1 MTFGEFIN
9 KYNIQLNEQQLAAV
23 KSVEKPTLILAVPG
37 SGKTRVL
44 ITRLGYMIYCLG
56 IEPESILTL
65 TYTVPATM
73 EMKTRFA
80 EMFGQEMAG
89 KLDFRTINGI
99 AAKIIN
105 YFSEKSHKEVYNLL
119 DKESDRYRLLAEA
132 YTEAVNSR
140 PTESDLMNLS
150 TRITYIKNMMLS
162 KDEIAVFGEK
172 EDIPIHKI
180 FDIYNKKLRDGF
192 LMDYDDQMIYAINL
206 LKLCKD
212 LLRDFQETY
221 KYICVDEA
229 QDTSKIQ
236 HELINMLAGKYRKL
250 FMVGDED
257 QSIYGFR
264 AAYPEAL
271 ISFEENYPGANVLLM
286 EENFRSAGKIV
297 KAADRFVSKNTMRHE
312 KHMKATRDM
321 GVDIKTIKVNDRKDQ
336 YSHLIEAAR
345 QCQMEKYEIEQS
357 RMKKYQTEQS
367 RINGVE
373 SGFEEK
379 TMGQKVT
386 AVLYPENECILPV
399 IDRLERMN
407 IPYYVK
413 NNDLTFFSNKVV
425 KDIRDII
432 LFAHDTKNTE
442 LFTRIYYKVST
453 YIGRDY
459 LDRIYRLSKKED
471 IPILQATLKIPE
483 IPSGTKQSVGK
494 IIRQFENLLKDNG
507 GQAIGRIAGTM
518 GYNDY
523 LQRYKIKTDKIDI
536 IKAIAFMEPSA
547 MRVVERLDELAKI
560 ISTKK
565 FNKNSNFV
573 LSTIH
578 SSKGLEYDRVFI
590 MDGKDGIF
598 PSKVIARPEKADTE
612 SLKEYEE
619 ERRLYYVA
627 VTRAKDELVLFT
639 FVNASTFSDELL
651 GLEKAGRKPSRSGNT
666 ISVKNGLVEKTKTID
681 ISDARYKEKLE
692 EIKRTGKVVHKKL
705 GECNARVIDD
715 RMVELE
721 SKTKK
726 IKCDLRV
733 MLKNQLIE

>member
-1 MTFGEFIN
+1 MTFEEFIN

-23 KSVEKPTLILAVPG
+23 KSVERPTLILAVPG

-44 ITRLGYMIYCLG
+44 ITRLGYMIYCLD
-56 IEPESILTL
+56 IKPESILTL

-89 KLDFRTINGI
+89 KLSFRTINGI

-105 YFSEKSHKEVYNLL
+105 YFSEKYHKKVYNLL
-119 DKESDRYRLLAEA
+119 DKESDRYRLLAEV
-132 YTEAVNSR
+132 YTEVTNSR
-140 PTESDLMNLS
+140 PTESDLINLS
-150 TRITYIKNMMLS
+150 TKITFIKNMMLS
-162 KDEIAVFGEK
+162 KDEIETLGKK
-172 EDIPIHKI
+172 EDVPIHKI

-206 LKLCKD
+206 LNLCKD
-212 LLRDFQETY
+212 LLKDFQETY

-271 ISFEENYPGANVLLM
+271 ISFEKNYPGANVLLM
-286 EENFRSAGKIV
+286 EENFRSSGKIV

-321 GVDIKTIKVNDRKDQ
+321 GADIKTIKVNNRKDQ
-336 YSHLIEAAR
+336 YSHLIKEAQ
-345 QCQMEKYEIEQS
+345 QCQIDKHQMDGEK
-357 RMKKYQTEQS
+357 
-367 RINGVE
+367 
-373 SGFEEK
+373 SGFEAK
-379 TMGQKVT
+379 TNGQKVT

-399 IDRLERMN
+399 IDKLERMN

-432 LFAHDTKNTE
+432 LFANDTKNTE
-442 LFTRIYYKVST
+442 LFTRIYFKVST

-471 IPILQATLKIPE
+471 IPILQAALKIPE

-494 IIRQFENLLKDNG
+494 IIRQFENLLNDSG
-507 GQAIGRIAGTM
+507 EQAIGRIAGIM

-523 LQRYKIKTDKIDI
+523 LQRYKIKNDKIDI
-536 IKAIAFMEPSA
+536 IKSIASMEPSA
-547 MRVVERLDELAKI
+547 MRVVVRLDELAKI

-565 FNKNSNFV
+565 FDKNSNFV

-578 SSKGLEYDRVFI
+578 SSKGLEYDSVFI
-590 MDGKDGIF
+590 MDEKDGIF
-598 PSKVIARPEKADTE
+598 PSKVITRPEKADTE

-639 FVNASTFSDELL
+639 FVNASTFADELL
-651 GLEKAGRKPSRSGNT
+651 GRKKADGKTSKSGEA
-666 ISVKNGLVEKTKTID
+666 IHVKNGLVGKTKTID
-681 ISDARYKEKLE
+681 ISDTRYKEKLE

-705 GECNARVIDD
+705 GECRVRVLDD

-733 MLKNQLIE
+733 ILKNQLIE

>member
-1 MTFGEFIN
+1 MTFEEFIN

-89 KLDFRTINGI
+89 ELSFRTINGI
-99 AAKIIN
+99 SAKIIN
-105 YFSEKSHKEVYNLL
+105 SFSKKYRKKVYNLL
-119 DKESDRYRLLAEA
+119 DKESDRYRFLAEA
-132 YTEAVNSR
+132 YAEVVDSR

-150 TRITYIKNMMLS
+150 TKITYIKNMMLS

-271 ISFEENYPGANVLLM
+271 ISFEENYPGAYVLLM
-286 EENFRSAGKIV
+286 EKNFRSAGKIV

-336 YSHLIEAAR
+336 YSHLVEVAR
-345 QCQMEKYEIEQS
+345 QCQMEKHEIEQS
-357 RMKKYQTEQS
+357 RTDGKKF
-367 RINGVE
+367 GVE
-373 SGFEEK
+373 AKSI
-379 TMGQKVT
+379 GQKVT

-432 LFAHDTKNTE
+432 LFANDTKNNE

-459 LDRIYRLSKKED
+459 LDRIYSLSKKEE
-471 IPILQATLKIPE
+471 IPILQAALKISE

-507 GQAIGRIAGTM
+507 VQAINRIAGIM

-536 IKAIAFMEPSA
+536 IKAIASMEPSA
-547 MRVVERLDELAKI
+547 MRVVERLDELAEI

-565 FNKNSNFV
+565 FDKNSNFV

-598 PSKVIARPEKADTE
+598 PPKVIAKPEKADAE

-651 GLEKAGRKPSRSGNT
+651 GLEKADRKPSKSGNT

-681 ISDARYKEKLE
+681 ISDTRYKEKLE
-692 EIKRTGKVVHKKL
+692 EIRRTGKVVHRKL
-705 GECNARVIDD
+705 GECKAWVIDD

>member
-73 EMKTRFA
+73 EMKIRFA

-89 KLDFRTINGI
+89 KLNFRTINGI

-162 KDEIAVFGEK
+162 KDEIAVLGEK

-271 ISFEENYPGANVLLM
+271 ISFEKNYPGANVLLM

-312 KHMKATRDM
+312 KHM
-321 GVDIKTIKVNDRKDQ
+321 
-336 YSHLIEAAR
+336 
-345 QCQMEKYEIEQS
+345 
-357 RMKKYQTEQS
+357 
-367 RINGVE
+367 
-373 SGFEEK
+373 
-379 TMGQKVT
+379 
-386 AVLYPENECILPV
+386 
-399 IDRLERMN
+399 
-407 IPYYVK
+407 
-413 NNDLTFFSNKVV
+413 
-425 KDIRDII
+425 
-432 LFAHDTKNTE
+432 
-442 LFTRIYYKVST
+442 
-453 YIGRDY
+453 
-459 LDRIYRLSKKED
+459 
-471 IPILQATLKIPE
+471 
-483 IPSGTKQSVGK
+483 
-494 IIRQFENLLKDNG
+494 
-507 GQAIGRIAGTM
+507 
-518 GYNDY
+518 
-523 LQRYKIKTDKIDI
+523 
-536 IKAIAFMEPSA
+536 
-547 MRVVERLDELAKI
+547 
-560 ISTKK
+560 
-565 FNKNSNFV
+565 
-573 LSTIH
+573 
-578 SSKGLEYDRVFI
+578 
-590 MDGKDGIF
+590 
-598 PSKVIARPEKADTE
+598 
-612 SLKEYEE
+612 
-619 ERRLYYVA
+619 
-627 VTRAKDELVLFT
+627 
-639 FVNASTFSDELL
+639 
-651 GLEKAGRKPSRSGNT
+651 
-666 ISVKNGLVEKTKTID
+666 
-681 ISDARYKEKLE
+681 
-692 EIKRTGKVVHKKL
+692 
-705 GECNARVIDD
+705 
-715 RMVELE
+715 
-721 SKTKK
+721 
-726 IKCDLRV
+726 
-733 MLKNQLIE
+733 